1 MPKRNRSDNEENENN
16 HKVMIILNDNFCNNS
31 ESECEYTPP
40 TPKKV
45 NTKLV
50 CNKSDCPHNIRKKI
64 KLPTIEKITNI
75 QDLID
80 LANTYHCKQ
89 NLEYKGIN
97 LHLLYKIL
105 PNLIELNNMIGL
117 TNIKKDIINQIL
129 YFTRDKSLK
138 CNNCAYCVKNMA
150 CPKNKQHM
158 LHVVITGSPG
168 TGKTTF
174 GAILGRL
181 FKNMGVLSN
190 GTFHEVGRND
200 LIGEFLG
207 STAIKT
213 QRIIN
218 KCSGGVM
225 FIDEAYS
232 LGHKR
237 QDDSFAKECIDVLN
251 KNLSEKL
258 DFMCIIAGYRQELD
272 ECFFKMNPGLERRFN
287 FSYNIEGYTK
297 KELYNIFMNKL
308 KNSNWIY
315 SIEEKTFDVFKK
327 YEYKNYGGDM
337 ENLLVKCKMLATTNL
352 IDNKIIINDNIL
364 IEALQTYN
372 EKNNEKN
379 NITNNLIKHMY
390 I

>member
-1 MPKRNRSDNEENENN
+1 MPKRCHSDSDEKE
-16 HKVMIILNDNFCNNS
+16 KSPKFMIMLHNDKFCNNS
-31 ESECEYTPP
+31 ESDCEYTPP
-40 TPKKV
+40 PPKKV
-45 NTKLV
+45 NTNLV
-50 CNKSDCPHNIRKKI
+50 CNKLDCPHNMRKKI
-64 KLPTIEKITNI
+64 KLPTIEKINSL

-97 LHLLYKIL
+97 LHLLYNIL

-129 YFTRDKSLK
+129 YFTRDKSVK
-138 CNNCAYCVKNMA
+138 CNNCAYCVKNLA

-158 LHVVITGSPG
+158 LHIVITGSPG

-190 GTFHEVGRND
+190 GTFHEVGRSD
-200 LIGEFLG
+200 FVGEFLG
-207 STAIKT
+207 STALKT
-213 QRIIN
+213 QKTIN
-218 KCSGGVM
+218 KCTGGVM

-237 QDDSFAKECIDVLN
+237 QDDSFSKECIDVLN

-258 DFMCIIAGYRQELD
+258 DIMVIIAGYKKELY
-272 ECFFKMNPGLERRFN
+272 ECFFSMNPGLERRFN
-287 FSYNIEGYTK
+287 YIYNIEGYTK
-297 KELYNIFMNKL
+297 KELYEIFINKL
-308 KNSNWIY
+308 KKSGWTYLFN
-315 SIEEKTFDVFKK
+315 EKTFDIFKK
-327 YEYKNYGGDM
+327 YEYRNHGGDM
-337 ENLLVKCKMLATTNL
+337 ENLLVKCKMVATKNL
-352 IDNKIIINDNIL
+352 IESNIIINNDIL
-364 IEALQTYN
+364 MEALISFD
-372 EKNNEKN
+372 EKNNN
-379 NITNNLIKHMY
+379 NNNNLIKHMY